1 MRARTVVAAGLGVLT
16 VATLSACSPV
26 PDGMVGLRREQD
38 GSLSAVVHMC
48 HDHVDRVQL
57 LDLDSG
63 DEEVWTFGTEIAGT
77 GAFPLVEV
85 LERHLRDGHVY
96 GLGASAYHVASA
108 EGPTITAD
116 SVAALA
122 PGQVLV
128 DPFMVDPEVEDPP
141 EAQVV
146 ASDDF
151 ADVARGYC
159 DSL

>member
-16 VATLSACSPV
+16 VATVSACSPV
-26 PDGMVGLRREQD
+26 PDGMVGLQREQD

-57 LDLDSG
+57 LDLDTG
-63 DEEVWTFGTEIAGT
+63 DEEVWTFGTEVAGT

-85 LERHLRDGHVY
+85 VERQLRDGHVY
-96 GLGASAYHVASA
+96 ALGASAYHVASA

-128 DPFMVDPEVEDPP
+128 DPFMVDPDVEDPP

-146 ASDDF
+146 ASSEFEGLAGD
-151 ADVARGYC
+151 YC
-159 DSL
+159 DSV